1 MHPNYS
7 IATSMKQKTHKALS
21 KRVKVT
27 GRGKVL
33 KRTAGQDHFNSRERG
48 NTTRNKRSDKTFIA
62 AKKTTLKAL
71 LPKTH
76 LK

>member
-1 MHPNYS
+1 
-7 IATSMKQKTHKALS
+7 MKLKTKKGLK
-21 KRVKVT
+21 KRVRITAKKKVMIRT
-27 GRGKVL
+27 G
-33 KRTAGQDHFNSRERG
+33 GQDHFNSRERG